1 MAKKTKS
8 STSYGVQALERALY
22 LMEMIKEKG
31 GADANYLAKE
41 LGVHRSSV
49 YRILG
54 ALQRWGY
61 VRQDS
66 QNMKFQLGLK
76 FIEMANQVDFFHELR
91 LLAIP
96 YMEKLMQHTRETT
109 HLMTLENDH
118 VFYLAKVESPE
129 TIRMFSRVGVRRP
142 AYCTAGG
149 KVLLAF
155 LPPRERK
162 QLVEN
167 MTLEPHT
174 ENTIQDREKL
184 LQLLEEVAQRGWAIE
199 IEENEPGVCCA
210 GAPIFRKDGEV
221 VAALTVSCPV
231 FRTPREKLLGFLPML
246 METAGEISQ
255 ALGGSVPKKT
265 AKTGSRKKT
274 SQ

>member
-149 KVLLAF
+149 EGPAGFSAAPGAQAVGGKYDPGAAHGEYHPGPGKTAAAF
-155 LPPRERK
+155 GGGCP
-162 QLVEN
+162 
-167 MTLEPHT
+167 
-174 ENTIQDREKL
+174 
-184 LQLLEEVAQRGWAIE
+184 
-199 IEENEPGVCCA
+199 A
-210 GAPIFRKDGEV
+210 GAGPLK
-221 VAALTVSCPV
+221 
-231 FRTPREKLLGFLPML
+231 
-246 METAGEISQ
+246 
-255 ALGGSVPKKT
+255 
-265 AKTGSRKKT
+265 
-274 SQ
+274 